1 MERKVILLKKKD
13 IVMICF
19 VIIITCISLWAIW
32 QSSGGITNSSGGS
45 ENQNSSTNIDN
56 STKGPTIIDN
66 SLAEQ
71 QKNSSTTDESSNNN
85 SDAIGDTNNAKSNSE
100 NSSSLESGDS
110 FTLYKVEQGETLK
123 DICESYSDVCP
134 EAILS
139 KAILKANKLSKASD
153 ITANLEI
160 KIPDKYIN
168 GSKYT
173 VKSGD
178 SLYKIASQYS
188 EDSEVTKVILK
199 IKNDNFLINDNIQLG
214 QELFI
219 SADSEV
225 TEEIGQNEEDKNTD
239 SDTDSD
245 LEEENTDSTTTT
257 SANVSNEELVNYEVQ
272 EGESLAVISKRY
284 EKYCPANIAAKTIL
298 KLNGLQDSK
307 DVKPGSE
314 IKIPEKYLTHGENYE
329 IKPGDTLSSIAEDFF
344 SDLSLNEAIE
354 KIKSDNFMNSYDIK
368 LGENIFLSED
378 SLELSS
384 ED

>member
-1 MERKVILLKKKD
+1 MLKKKD
-13 IVMICF
+13 IAMICF

-32 QSSGGITNSSGGS
+32 QSSNGISNSSGGS

-71 QKNSSTTDESSNNN
+71 KKNSSTADESSNNN
-85 SDAIGDTNNAKSNSE
+85 SDTINNTNNAKNNSE
-100 NSSSLESGDS
+100 DSNSLESSDS

-123 DICESYSDVCP
+123 DICKSYSDVCP

-139 KAILKANKLSKASD
+139 KAILSANKLSKASD
-153 ITANLEI
+153 VTANLEI

-188 EDSEVTKVILK
+188 EDSDVTKIIQE
-199 IKNDNFLINDNIQLG
+199 IKNDNFLTNDNIQLG

-219 SADSEV
+219 SADSIDN
-225 TEEIGQNEEDKNTD
+225 EEIGQNEEDKNIN
-239 SDTDSD
+239 SNSDSD
-245 LEEENTDSTTTT
+245 LEEENSDSTTTT
-257 SANVSNEELVNYEVQ
+257 SANVSNEDLVNYEVK

-284 EKYCPANIAAKTIL
+284 EKYCPVTVAAKTIL
-298 KLNGLQDSK
+298 KLNELQDSK
-307 DVKPGSE
+307 DVKAGSE

-329 IKPGDTLSSIAEDFF
+329 VKPGDTLSSIAADFF

-354 KIKSDNFMNSYDIK
+354 KIKSDNFMSSYDIK

-378 SLELSS
+378 SLEFSS